1 MAECLTMGDQS
12 HYQPLVG
19 LQDIKELP
27 HLTQDAVRDILR
39 ASTGDQGLSVV
50 NMGQL
55 EDMSGTNDAFNS
67 SICSLEVTV
76 NFSVKEK
83 GGQDVE
89 GADTLKTF
97 HFVIKSPPKTSSIRT
112 VHKITK
118 PFLNEVTWYL
128 DLLGQAALVEPLL
141 PPSLPR
147 REVPMSAQCPVVYH
161 AHSNYYSGEADDS
174 CAGCPWFCW
183 LTVRQ
188 PEKGILVMEN
198 VKKRG
203 FVMFD
208 KMRVLPLDHVMLAM
222 TNLAHFHGRWLAYRW
237 LGEAGS
243 LPDQAWSVDRFKGAL
258 NTQKR
263 VPKLIYKQ
271 LLSGTHKTVKRIMQ
285 LEGREDLIV
294 NVDTFYRTTARQQ
307 LDMFMGGISTPID
320 TCVHGD
326 FWGNN
331 IMYKYDEEGNV
342 ADTVLVDFQ
351 LINYSHPGYDLLYLL
366 YISTDMEFRDGHM
379 KECLSHYWNTL
390 ELYIEHFKPKEVKY
404 ALEDFEADIHTY
416 KTVGFVL
423 ATTLLP
429 NVLSATQLELGGLLA
444 LRDMQRKQALELEDD
459 TNLSGREIRR
469 RVVGLVKELV
479 RDNVI

>member
-1 MAECLTMGDQS
+1 MG
-12 HYQPLVG
+12 
-19 LQDIKELP
+19 
-27 HLTQDAVRDILR
+27 
-39 ASTGDQGLSVV
+39 
-50 NMGQL
+50 
-55 EDMSGTNDAFNS
+55 
-67 SICSLEVTV
+67 
-76 NFSVKEK
+76 
-83 GGQDVE
+83 
-89 GADTLKTF
+89 
-97 HFVIKSPPKTSSIRT
+97 
-112 VHKITK
+112 
-118 PFLNEVTWYL
+118 
-128 DLLGQAALVEPLL
+128 
-141 PPSLPR
+141 
-147 REVPMSAQCPVVYH
+147 
-161 AHSNYYSGEADDS
+161 
-174 CAGCPWFCW
+174 
-183 LTVRQ
+183 
-188 PEKGILVMEN
+188 
-198 VKKRG
+198 
-203 FVMFD
+203 
-208 KMRVLPLDHVMLAM
+208 
-222 TNLAHFHGRWLAYRW
+222 
-237 LGEAGS
+237 
-243 LPDQAWSVDRFKGAL
+243 FKGAL

-331 IMYKYDEEGNV
+331 IMYKFDEEGNV

-366 YISTDMEFRDGHM
+366 YISTDMELRDGHM